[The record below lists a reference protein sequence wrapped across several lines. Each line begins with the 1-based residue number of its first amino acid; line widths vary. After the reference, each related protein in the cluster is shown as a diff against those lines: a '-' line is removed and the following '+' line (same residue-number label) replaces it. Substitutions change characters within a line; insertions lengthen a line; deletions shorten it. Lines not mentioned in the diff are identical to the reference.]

1 MTFEKI
7 NKRDKIQ
14 NSSTR
19 KRFLYIH
26 IWASDDE
33 IRVQSTDP
41 LSLQVLIRT
50 IEMNYSDCQID
61 TRKDLSEDLYI
72 VKISAL
78 ELKDRHQMIAWW
90 LFKMLCERG
99 WEPISTGEN
108 WYKLNFIE
116 LAESPRK

>member
-1 MTFEKI
+1 MTIEKI
-7 NKRDKIQ
+7 SRRESAQHNNPR
-14 NSSTR
+14 T
-19 KRFLYIH
+19 RFLYIH
-26 IWASDDE
+26 IWASDGE
-33 IRVQSTDP
+33 IRVQSSDP
-41 LSLQVLIRT
+41 LTLQVLIRT

-61 TRKDLSEDLYI
+61 TKSDLSEEIYI

-108 WYKLNFIE
+108 WYKLNFKE
-116 LAESPRK
+116 LVDLSGN